1 MDRALPQRR
10 VPARG
15 RLTWR
20 AEVAPPDR
28 RFARRLAIVTAVALA
43 VRVASVER
51 WYRELPL
58 GFTDNFFYSVQAD
71 LLADGKG
78 YADPFH
84 WERTG
89 QLIASADHPPLYSTY
104 LAVFSFLGLDGATYH
119 RLASSLLG
127 AATVVVVGLVAR
139 RLAGDRAGLLA
150 AAIAAIY
157 PPLWIVDGTLVA
169 ESPYALMIGL
179 TVLAALR
186 LADRPRWR
194 AAAVLGG
201 VIGLAALT
209 RSEGVTLLALLVVP
223 LLLVR
228 PIAWHRRAGLLAV
241 TVVATMLVIAPWFV
255 RNLSRFEEPVP
266 LAYGAG
272 YVLKIG
278 NCDPTYS
285 GTMFGYWDISCAY
298 AGSLLPDKSVA
309 EQKARA
315 QAIDYISAN
324 RGRLPAVMAA
334 RVGRIWHLYRV
345 EQGISFDVF
354 FERRGR
360 LPSELAVRAFYGAA
374 VLAAAGAWA
383 LRRQRAALV
392 VLGSLFV
399 SATVSAALAFGITRY
414 RIPAD
419 VGLAILAG
427 VGLDALLRRARRRA
441 APLEGRSS

>member
-1 MDRALPQRR
+1 M
-10 VPARG
+10 PA
-15 RLTWR
+15 T
-20 AEVAPPDR
+20 DR
-28 RFARRLAIVTAVALA
+28 RFAGRLALLAATALA
-43 VRVASVER
+43 VRMAAVER

-71 LLADGKG
+71 FLADGKG
-78 YADPFH
+78 YSDPFH
-84 WERTG
+84 WQRTG

-119 RLASSLLG
+119 RLASCLLG
-127 AATVVVVGLVAR
+127 TATVVVVGLVAR

-150 AAIAAIY
+150 AAIAAVY

-169 ESPYALMIGL
+169 ESPYALLIGL
-179 TVLAALR
+179 TLLAALH
-186 LADRPRWR
+186 LADHPHWR
-194 AAAVLGG
+194 AAVVLGG

-209 RSEGVTLLALLVVP
+209 RSEGVTLLGLLVVP
-223 LLLVR
+223 LLIVR
-228 PIAWHRRAGLLAV
+228 PIPWRRRAALLGIAV
-241 TVVATMLVIAPWFV
+241 GTAALVIAPWFV
-255 RNLSRFEEPVP
+255 RNLGHFEEPVP

-298 AGSLLPDKSVA
+298 AGSLLPDKSVS
-309 EQKARA
+309 EKKARA
-315 QAIDYISAN
+315 QAIDYISAH
-324 RGRLPAVMAA
+324 RGRLPAVVAA

-345 EQGISFDVF
+345 EQGISFDIF

-360 LPSELAVRAFYGAA
+360 VPSELAVRAFYGAA
-374 VLAAAGAWA
+374 ALAAAGAWA

-392 VLGSLFV
+392 ALAALFV
-399 SATVSAALAFGITRY
+399 SATLSAALAFGITRY

-419 VGLAILAG
+419 VGLVVLAG
-427 VGLDALLRRARRRA
+427 VGLDALLRRARGRA
-441 APLEGRSS
+441 APVEAEAS

>member
-1 MDRALPQRR
+1 
-10 VPARG
+10 
-15 RLTWR
+15 
-20 AEVAPPDR
+20 VAPADR
-28 RFARRLAIVTAVALA
+28 RFAGRLAIVAAVALA
-43 VRVASVER
+43 IRFAAVER

-71 LLADGKG
+71 FLADGKG

-119 RLASSLLG
+119 RLASCLLG
-127 AATVVVVGLVAR
+127 AATVVVIGLVTR

-169 ESPYALMIGL
+169 ESPYALLIAL
-179 TVLAALR
+179 TLLAALR
-186 LADRPRWR
+186 LAEHPRWR

-209 RSEGVTLLALLVVP
+209 RSEGVTLLGLLVVP

-228 PIAWHRRAGLLAV
+228 PIPWRRRAELLAV
-241 TVVATMLVIAPWFV
+241 AVTAAALVIAPWFV
-255 RNLSRFEEPVP
+255 RNLGRFEEPVP

-298 AGSLLPDKSVA
+298 AGSLLPDKSVS

-315 QAIDYISAN
+315 QAIDYISAH

-345 EQGISFDVF
+345 EQGISFDIF

-360 LPSELAVRAFYGAA
+360 VPSELAVRAFYGAA

-392 VLGSLFV
+392 ALGSLFV

-427 VGLDALLRRARRRA
+427 VGLDALLRRARPRA
-441 APLEGRSS
+441 EPVEAGAS